1 MQILS
6 GVVSELSFSTVV
18 SGDKHHTGSKNVAL
32 FELDGQPVELIFGDS
47 IFIRDGDEAIV
58 AGGVIGGIF
67 RALAYNN
74 TTRGVKNKHSTA
86 PYWIGGAAL
95 CATVVFLPFGV
106 WCFFKARRY
115 DRAFKAIG
123 L

>member
-1 MQILS
+1 MGVLKMQILS
-6 GVVSELSFSTVV
+6 GVVSELSLSTVV
-18 SGDKHHTGSKNVAL
+18 SGDGR
-32 FELDGQPVELIFGDS
+32 PVELIFGDS
-47 IFIRDGDEAIV
+47 IFIREGDEVIV

-67 RALAYNN
+67 RALGYNN

-86 PYWIGGAAL
+86 PYWIGGVAL
-95 CATVVFLPFGV
+95 CATIVFLPFGV

-115 DRAFKAIG
+115 DKAFRAIG